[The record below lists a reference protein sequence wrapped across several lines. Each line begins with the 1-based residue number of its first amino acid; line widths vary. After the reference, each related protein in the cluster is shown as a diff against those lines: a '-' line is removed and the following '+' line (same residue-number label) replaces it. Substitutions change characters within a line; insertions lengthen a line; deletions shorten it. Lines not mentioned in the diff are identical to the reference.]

1 VLYLASDSPAAPPH
15 RGLASLRYSGRH
27 RATTEIV
34 PDQPRL
40 ARPLR
45 SLGLALVVAVLA
57 AGLALGPAAPVAASL
72 LGASHHSAARHG
84 ATRHGAARQAG
95 PPAAHRGA
103 AAGPHW

>member
-1 VLYLASDSPAAPPH
+1 MLYLASDSPAAPPH

-84 ATRHGAARQAG
+84 AARQAG